1 MAELQKNSTLC
12 RHVAIIMDG
21 NGRWAK
27 KNKLARTLGHRAG
40 AKTLKEVVKAAI
52 HFQLEA
58 LTVYAFS
65 TENWRRP
72 QEEVSFLMDLF
83 IKTLETELTELHQA
97 GVKIDFIG
105 HLKALP
111 ESVQKKLTE
120 ATIRTADNHQLTLTV
135 AINYGSRYELVEMC
149 QALAKRVAVGELSLC
164 DIDEGLV
171 SQSLALSH
179 LPAIDLLIR
188 TSGEMRL
195 SNFLLWQLAYSELY
209 FVEVNWPDFKA
220 EHFKAALVEF
230 ERRERRYGGI

>member
-1 MAELQKNSTLC
+1 MAEWNRNSRQC

-72 QEEVSFLMDLF
+72 EEEVSFLMDLF
-83 IKTLETELTELHQA
+83 IRTLEAELAELHQA
-97 GVKIDFIG
+97 GVNINFIG

-120 ATIRTADNHQLTLTV
+120 ATIKTAKNNRLMLTV
-135 AINYGSRYELVEMC
+135 AINYGSRYEIVEMC
-149 QALAKRVAVGELSLC
+149 QTLAEKVLVGELAPL
-164 DIDEGLV
+164 DINETV
-171 SQSLALSH
+171 INQALALSH

-209 FVEVNWPDFKA
+209 FVDINWPDFKV
-220 EHFKAALVEF
+220 EHFKDALVEF